1 MPKIVKKIL
10 KQAVFEADGITV
22 AHQAGELFDEDADLD
37 PTWVTDY
44 AIVDEPGLV
53 VAPEKKAEQP
63 GRLLCRWPLRGLLCR
78 WPLRRPGLRHGERA
92 PVDGTWPAAGRPGKR
107 TAGRDAVP
115 ALRIRR

>member
-1 MPKIVKKIL
+1 MAKIVKKIL

-63 GRLLCRWPLRGLLCR
+63 EPASVQVAAEPARSTARGKG
-78 WPLRRPGLRHGERA
+78 PS
-92 PVDGTWPAAGRPGKR
+92 
-107 TAGRDAVP
+107 
-115 ALRIRR
+115 